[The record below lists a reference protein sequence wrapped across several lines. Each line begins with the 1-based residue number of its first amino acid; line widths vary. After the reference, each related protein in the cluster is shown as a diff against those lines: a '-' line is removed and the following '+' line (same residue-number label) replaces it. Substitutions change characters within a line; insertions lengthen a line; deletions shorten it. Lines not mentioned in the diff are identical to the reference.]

1 MAILQSTG
9 ETLLGGSGI
18 ASSSHFAP
26 GCCSFSFLSLQEDE
40 SVPPTLWVTTPVCPG
55 LAVGHNVGCFP
66 ISFEIQIREDSSSS
80 VASTAM
86 NYFSLLHSRQLF
98 FFFFLMQNQ
107 IILSIFSFLFQHFGS
122 IEKNGNAI
130 PTREL
135 NIKEI
140 LCSCSKRNSNALL
153 ENIYMRLRL
162 EYS

>member
-98 FFFFLMQNQ
+98 FFFPHAKPDYIKYIFLPVSALWKHREKWKCHPHTRAQHQRNPLQ
-107 IILSIFSFLFQHFGS
+107 LFQT
-122 IEKNGNAI
+122 KQQCA
-130 PTREL
+130 
-135 NIKEI
+135 
-140 LCSCSKRNSNALL
+140 A
-153 ENIYMRLRL
+153 
-162 EYS
+162 